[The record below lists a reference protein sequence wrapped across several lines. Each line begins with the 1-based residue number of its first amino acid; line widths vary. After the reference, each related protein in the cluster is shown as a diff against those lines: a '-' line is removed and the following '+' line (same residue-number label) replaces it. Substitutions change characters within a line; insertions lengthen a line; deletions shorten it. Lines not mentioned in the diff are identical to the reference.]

1 MTSNKEIVNRLNTVI
16 DLNIE
21 KYSYFTARYL
31 NDAAFSFRSVQDYS
45 DWNYSFDLRTDSDLY
60 SSGYINVIKSI
71 IDTAASKIATQKVRP
86 YFTPV
91 NGLYKTRQTVRAIQ
105 EYFDNIYEQCNIH
118 AIMSE
123 AFRDGCINGKG
134 YVWINPITYEISVLK
149 PHTVAF
155 LESEV
160 KYGAPKRMLVKYI
173 DFPTYKLS
181 DYGVEKPRIKST
193 QCTLWHYIDAVDHVQ
208 EIFVDGKSV
217 KSTSYKPDI
226 LPVIEL
232 FYTKP
237 VFGTHTTSLVQEL
250 DGIQTQIDIIS
261 AKISAATQLN
271 ACNTTYVMEGSN
283 LAAKDIDNRVGKVF
297 SVKMPPGINTPPV
310 VNVPPPLFDSQW
322 FTLLEMY
329 IQKAYDV
336 TGISQLSAQSKKPV
350 GADSGVALQTLED
363 VEGDRL
369 EIAMSNYIQS
379 YTDLAKVII
388 EVLPENK
395 SVLPESLN
403 NSSLKWKDVKEQSNL
418 FKIQYS
424 TATAFSKNPAEK
436 VKQIMGMYQAGLI
449 SQAQIAEYMD
459 MPDLRTVYDK
469 ASASQDGVEQCIQ
482 RAIEYEDYDI
492 PDFVN
497 YQQLAQEIAL
507 EENRLYAEMTDD
519 KENNE
524 IVEDSI
530 IRLMKL
536 EDALLQI
543 MNENGFV
550 DLSEETTI
558 TPEGEEIQGTT
569 EVADITNDVKPQDID
584 VSIEQPVDDSDEMAN
599 PVEIS

>member
-31 NDAAFSFRSVQDYS
+31 NDPAFSFRSVQDYT

-118 AIMSE
+118 SIMAE

-181 DYGVEKPRIKST
+181 DYGVEKPRIKAT

-584 VSIEQPVDDSDEMAN
+584 TSIEQPIDDSDEMAN
-599 PVEIS
+599 PVEIG